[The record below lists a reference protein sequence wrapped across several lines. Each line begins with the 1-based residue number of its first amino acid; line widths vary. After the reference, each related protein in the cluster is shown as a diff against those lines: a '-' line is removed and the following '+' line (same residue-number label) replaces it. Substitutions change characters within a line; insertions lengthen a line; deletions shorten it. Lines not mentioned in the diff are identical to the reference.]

1 MKTDRVSKNME
12 YNKKKD
18 FYLVTVIG
26 FLVGWLVLLPA
37 HNIGLSLSPFFV
49 AASVVGFS
57 ILAPCALFILKLLG
71 KIWGVF
77 EQFGKFAAVGT
88 LNTLIDLGILNL
100 FMALTGVSWGY
111 SFTGF
116 KAVSFLAA
124 TTNSYFWNKLWT
136 FQSKTPVTGAEYVRF
151 LLFTLVG
158 TLLNVS
164 VASLIVNGVG
174 VPAGISEKLWANVGA
189 LVAVAVSF
197 MWNFISYRRVVFSKK
212 KENQVESPHI

>member
-1 MKTDRVSKNME
+1 ME
-12 YNKKKD
+12 TNTKKD

-37 HNIGLSLSPFFV
+37 HNIGLSLSPFFII
-49 AASVVGFS
+49 ASVIGFTV
-57 ILAPCALFILKLLG
+57 LAPVALFVLKLLG
-71 KIWGVF
+71 RVWTVF

-100 FMALTGVSWGY
+100 FIFTTGISGGY
-111 SFTGF
+111 SYAGF

-136 FQSKTPVTGAEYVRF
+136 FQSKTPITGSEYMRF

-174 VPAGISEKLWANVGA
+174 VPSGMSETLWANIGA

-197 MWNFISYRRVVFSKK
+197 MWNFLSYRRVVFSEKK
-212 KENQVESPHI
+212 KESVS